1 MQAAV
6 PGPRDRPPVALPTWC
21 VRPRAGE
28 VGGLWLQSNVYWS
41 GLEYVSPASGFAWFF
56 DFYHGSQN
64 YGYRLS
70 EFYAVAV
77 RPGDVAASVPEPQ
90 ALALM
95 LLGLTAVGVA
105 RRRRP
110 R

>member
-41 GLEYVSPASGFAWFF
+41 GLEYVSPTSGNAWNFNF
-56 DFYHGSQN
+56 NNGNQN
-64 YGYRLS
+64 NNNRNN

-77 RPGDVAASVPEPQ
+77 RPG
-90 ALALM
+90 
-95 LLGLTAVGVA
+95 G
-105 RRRRP
+105 
-110 R
+110 